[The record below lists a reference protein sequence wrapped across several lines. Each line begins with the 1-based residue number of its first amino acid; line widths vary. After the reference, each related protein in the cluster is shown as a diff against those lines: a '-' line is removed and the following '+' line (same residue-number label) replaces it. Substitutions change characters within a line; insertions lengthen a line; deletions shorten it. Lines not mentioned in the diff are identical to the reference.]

1 MHIIEMA
8 MIQQNITTT
17 FILIGLILNYSNSFS
32 QACCTGGAPLS
43 SNLGIQSYSENTLV
57 IDFAYDFNKMDRLFA
72 GSNKLNDS
80 NRERTSK
87 SAMLRISYPI
97 SNKWAITTVLPYV
110 WQKQTVFSDFG
121 NTTQS
126 SDGIGDIVLLGQYSL
141 VQNTKNQVLIA
152 AGPKFPT
159 GSVYKRDNEF
169 DILLPPD
176 LQAGTG
182 SWDGIAAISYSR
194 FGILRPNFSLYT
206 LLSYRYSFEVGRYD
220 GGQEYRFGN
229 ETVLNIGLSDS
240 FVIGTKI
247 CNAGLQYK
255 LRHTQ
260 KDENNGS
267 NFPNTGG
274 TWMYLVPN
282 VDIQLS
288 PKINLHANFEIPV
301 HTNVVGTQLV
311 TSYRGN
317 IGINYKINLK

>member
-1 MHIIEMA
+1 M
-8 MIQQNITTT
+8 NKYSLTTVL
-17 FILIGLILNYSNSFS
+17 FILISVCFSSKYSFS

-43 SNLGIQSYSENTLV
+43 SSLGIKSYAENSLI
-57 IDFAYDFNKMDRLFA
+57 IDFSYDYNQLDKLYA
-72 GSNKLNDS
+72 GSNKLDDS
-80 NRERTSK
+80 NRERTTK
-87 SAMLRISYPI
+87 SALFRLSYPI
-97 SNKWAITTVLPYV
+97 SEKWTITTIIPYV
-110 WQKQTVFSDFG
+110 WQEQTVFSNFG

-126 SDGIGDIVLLGQYSL
+126 ANGMGDIVLLGQYTLHQS
-141 VQNTKNQVLIA
+141 KKHQVLVA

-169 DILLPPD
+169 DLLLPPD
-176 LQAGTG
+176 LQPGTG
-182 SWDGIAAISYSR
+182 SWDGIGAVSYSH
-194 FGILRPNFSLYT
+194 FGLFRPTLTLYT

-240 FVIGTKI
+240 FVVGSKI
-247 CNAGLQYK
+247 LNAGLQYK

-267 NFPNTGG
+267 DFPNTGG

-282 VDIQLS
+282 VEVQLS
-288 PKINLHANFEIPV
+288 PKINLHANFEIPI
-301 HTNVVGTQLV
+301 HTDVVGTQLV

-317 IGINYKINLK
+317 IGLNYTINLK